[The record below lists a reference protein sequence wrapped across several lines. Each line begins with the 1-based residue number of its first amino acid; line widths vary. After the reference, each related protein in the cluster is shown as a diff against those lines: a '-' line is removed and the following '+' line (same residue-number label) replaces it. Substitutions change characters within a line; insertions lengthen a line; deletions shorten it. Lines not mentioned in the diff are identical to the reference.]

1 MSEVCVN
8 NVLCL
13 CRLSNKQLIDQYFQ
27 KINLYIRLERDE
39 LELIEQKSTYPFC
52 MDNDFNFLCERQG
65 QFILKDL

>member
-27 KINLYIRLERDE
+27 KNNLYIRLEREE
-39 LELIEQKSTYPFC
+39 LCGINWTKVNLPF
-52 MDNDFNFLCERQG
+52 LYG
-65 QFILKDL
+65 QRL